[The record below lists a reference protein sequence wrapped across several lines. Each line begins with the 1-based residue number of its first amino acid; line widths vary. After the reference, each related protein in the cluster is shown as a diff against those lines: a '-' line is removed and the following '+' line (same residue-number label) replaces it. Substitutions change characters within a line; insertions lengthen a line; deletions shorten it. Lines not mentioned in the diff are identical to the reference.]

1 MKNQLNGKTI
11 KAHAGHLKLLKIHDW
26 EIQITATGK
35 PWQKAN
41 LVIAPDSEDSEE
53 LICLPG
59 TLDSFELVLCR
70 F

>member
-35 PWQKAN
+35 RWQKAN
-41 LVIAPDSEDSEE
+41 LVIAPDSDDSEE
-53 LICLPG
+53 
-59 TLDSFELVLCR
+59 TRVLLSMNQKIPQIKG
-70 F
+70 